1 MATPGMSPLLMLLAF
16 KFGSRDFIWL
26 DQFCSKNVHRG
37 YRTFPITWVLVV
49 KLIEFIEINLMIE
62 ISFST
67 VLTGFFYFK
76 NWSNR
81 FLNDCGCGV
90 VFFLAASFKVLPRH
104 PLQI

>member
-16 KFGSRDFIWL
+16 KYGSRDFIWL

-67 VLTGFFYFK
+67 VLTGFFTLRTGQTGF
-76 NWSNR
+76 
-81 FLNDCGCGV
+81 
-90 VFFLAASFKVLPRH
+90 
-104 PLQI
+104 

>member
-16 KFGSRDFIWL
+16 KFGSRDFIWF

-67 VLTGFFYFK
+67 VLTGFFTL
-76 NWSNR
+76 R
-81 FLNDCGCGV
+81 TG
-90 VFFLAASFKVLPRH
+90 
-104 PLQI
+104 QIGF